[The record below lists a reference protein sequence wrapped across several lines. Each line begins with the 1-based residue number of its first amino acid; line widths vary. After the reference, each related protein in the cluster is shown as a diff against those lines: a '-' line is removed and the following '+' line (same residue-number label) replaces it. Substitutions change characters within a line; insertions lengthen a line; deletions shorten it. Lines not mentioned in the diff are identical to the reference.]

1 MIASAQIGEIA
12 ASQLWLKQLKNA
24 KIITINHPYVQRAME
39 ILGERERER
48 GANVN
53 VFSEMKDGVNT
64 RSMVVLFVVGFLCIK
79 KSKEDVSS
87 CKF

>member
-1 MIASAQIGEIA
+1 
-12 ASQLWLKQLKNA
+12 
-24 KIITINHPYVQRAME
+24 ME
-39 ILGERERER
+39 ILRERER

-64 RSMVVLFVVGFLCIK
+64 RSMVVLFVVGFLCIR

-87 CKF
+87 CKFQGVGREVV

>member
-24 KIITINHPYVQRAME
+24 KIITINHPMFKEQWRFW
-39 ILGERERER
+39 ERERER

>member
-1 MIASAQIGEIA
+1 
-12 ASQLWLKQLKNA
+12 
-24 KIITINHPYVQRAME
+24 ME
-39 ILGERERER
+39 ILGERERERERER

-79 KSKEDVSS
+79 KSKDVSS